1 MSQILSDTIIPTLK
15 GYVEAKQDQLVSG
28 TNIKTVNSQTLLGS
42 GNVQVGDVSTTAMEE
57 YVESQ
62 IGDGS
67 TLDTRLD
74 GFDSSITTLQQT
86 DTNLQSQIDA
96 ITSASDVADIVGTYE
111 ELQSYDTSKLTTNA
125 IVKVLEDDTHNNAS
139 SYYRW
144 TGSTWSYIGSEG
156 PYYTKSEV
164 DSTFVPQTTTV
175 NGQALS
181 SNITLT
187 AANVGAASTSDL
199 AATNANI
206 TTLQNGLATETST
219 RESADTNL
227 QDQIDALDI
236 PTSTSQLTNDS
247 GFITASQAPVQ
258 SVNGQT
264 GAVVISSTIA
274 PATTTTLGGI
284 IVGDN
289 LTITEDGTLSANA
302 TSITV
307 DDTLSTSSTNPVQN
321 KVITNALNS
330 KLDDTSVIIY
340 SDESVLAAT
349 WVSDTTYQAE
359 GYNYKANIPLSGI
372 TAQYRPSVTFALSD
386 AESGN
391 FAPISESYAGGVS
404 IYAKTAPTETMTIPS
419 IMCVEEA

>member
-1 MSQILSDTIIPTLK
+1 MSKILSDAIIPTLK
-15 GYVEAKQDQLVSG
+15 GYVEEKQDKLVSG
-28 TNIKTVNSQTLLGS
+28 TNIKTVNSQSLVGS
-42 GNVQVGDVSTTAMEE
+42 GNVQVGDVSTAAMEE

-62 IGDGS
+62 IGEGS
-67 TLDTRLD
+67 ALDTRLD
-74 GFDSSITTLQQT
+74 GIDSSITTLGQT

-96 ITSASDVADIVGTYE
+96 ISAASDVADIVGTYA
-111 ELQSYDTSKLTTNA
+111 ELQSYDTSKLTENA
-125 IVKVLEDDTHNNAS
+125 IVKVLEDNTHNDAS

-144 TGSTWSYIGSEG
+144 AGSTWVYIGSEG
-156 PYYTKSEV
+156 PYYTKSES
-164 DSTFVPQTTTV
+164 DSTFVPKTTTV

-181 SNITLT
+181 GNITLT

-199 AATNANI
+199 AATNSNVSS
-206 TTLQNGLATETST
+206 LQT
-219 RESADTNL
+219 
-227 QDQIDALDI
+227 QVDALDI
-236 PTSTSQLTNDS
+236 PTATSELTNDS

-264 GAVVISSTIA
+264 GAVVIDTA
-274 PATTTTLGGI
+274 MTPATDTTLGGV

-289 LTITEDGTLSANA
+289 LTITPEGVLSANA

-307 DDTLSTSSTNPVQN
+307 DDALSNSSENPVQN
-321 KVITNALNS
+321 KVITNALDG